1 MLRCVSQD
9 PAPPFDLDAEL
20 DRLAEEVRPQARAE
34 AWRAFQRAPHAL
46 ELDEL
51 HAIALTGLAQ
61 ARARWRAYCAQY
73 DRSPYATEYFVA
85 YILRRMRG
93 AILDAMRSQDWV
105 TRSARTKVKKLR
117 EAGSESGVSEAELAA
132 ATGLSLTEIREANT
146 ALAARPVSFD
156 AEPRDVQDAY
166 VDVEGSAVVSAVLN
180 AAASVIDGL
189 DETSQQIVIFRYYE
203 GMSLSQ
209 AAAALGIE
217 LPEAKDA
224 WEKAVIAVHD
234 AMLRAVA

>member
-1 MLRCVSQD
+1 MLRCVSD
-9 PAPPFDLDAEL
+9 LFDLDAEL

-61 ARARWRAYCAQY
+61 ARARWRTYCAQY
-73 DRSPYATEYFVA
+73 DRDPMRTEYFVA

-105 TRSARTKVKKLR
+105 TRSARTKVKRLR
-117 EAGSESGVSEAELAA
+117 EAGSDSGATEAELAA
-132 ATGLSLTEIREANT
+132 ATGLSPAEIREANT

-156 AEPRDVQDAY
+156 AEPHDVQDAY
-166 VDVEGSAVVSAVLN
+166 VDVEGSAVVSAVLD
-180 AAASVIDGL
+180 AAASVVDSL
-189 DETSQQIVIFRYYE
+189 DETSRNLVIFRYFE
-203 GMSLSQ
+203 GMSLAQ
-209 AAAALGIE
+209 AAAVLGVE
-217 LPEAKDA
+217 PDKAKET
-224 WEKAVIAVHD
+224 WESAVKKVHD

>member
-1 MLRCVSQD
+1 MLWLMGD
-9 PAPPFDLDAEL
+9 AFDLDAEL

-61 ARARWRAYCAQY
+61 ARARWRAYCTQY
-73 DRSPYATEYFVA
+73 GRDPYRTEYFIA
-85 YILRRMRG
+85 YVLRRMRG

-105 TRSARTKVKKLR
+105 TRSARTKVKRLR
-117 EAGSESGVSEAELAA
+117 EAGSETGATEAELAA
-132 ATGLSLTEIREANT
+132 ATGLSPAEIREAST

-156 AEPRDVQDAY
+156 AEPHDVQDSY
-166 VDVEGSAVVSAVLN
+166 VDVEGAAVVSAVLD
-180 AAASVIDGL
+180 AAAEVIGSL
-189 DETSQQIVIFRYYE
+189 DEISRFLIIFRYYE
-203 GMSLSQ
+203 GMSLTA
-209 AAAALGIE
+209 AAAALGVE
-217 LPEAKDA
+217 PEQAKSA
-224 WEKAVIAVHD
+224 WESAVVAVHD

>member
-1 MLRCVSQD
+1 MLRCVGGD
-9 PAPPFDLDAEL
+9 FDLDAEL

-61 ARARWRAYCAQY
+61 ARARWKTYCAQY
-73 DRSPYATEYFVA
+73 DRDPMRTEYFVA

-105 TRSARTKVKKLR
+105 TRSARTKVKRLR
-117 EAGSESGVSEAELAA
+117 EAGSDSGATEAELSA
-132 ATGLSLTEIREANT
+132 ATGLTPTEIREANI

-156 AEPRDVQDAY
+156 AEPHDVQDAY
-166 VDVEGSAVVSAVLN
+166 EDVEGAAVVATVLD
-180 AAASVIDGL
+180 AAAGVIDAL
-189 DETSQQIVIFRYYE
+189 DETSRLLVIFRYYE
-203 GMSLSQ
+203 GMSLTQ
-209 AAAALGIE
+209 AAATLGIE
-217 LPEAKDA
+217 PGEAKES
-224 WEKAVIAVHD
+224 WERAVVAIHD